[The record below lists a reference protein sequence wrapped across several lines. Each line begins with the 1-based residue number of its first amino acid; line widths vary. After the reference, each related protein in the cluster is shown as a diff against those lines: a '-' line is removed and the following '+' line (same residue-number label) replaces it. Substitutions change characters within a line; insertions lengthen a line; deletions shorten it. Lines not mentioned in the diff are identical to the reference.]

1 MTDIEK
7 LKTQLAIDKFSLDE
21 EVSNQPMQFFSVAEA
36 YEDAVAERDYLKEQL
51 ATVEADLDG
60 QTRNKLEKMVDK
72 VTEAMVKSEIQL
84 SKRRQEAY
92 AKYLQA
98 KTAAGKLSALK
109 EAFTSRGHMLR
120 DLASLYVASYFEQT
134 SVQGT
139 SSTDKVQYDKR
150 REQLANA
157 RKNRNVR

>member
-157 RKNRNVR
+157 RKNRK